1 MKKQLPTAIQLDR
14 QPQSKMQNGRDEQ
27 DRAYEY
33 VLPMTSRRLRE
44 VILPRASP
52 PKNKNSDIVFY
63 QARHSLARQTAPNVP
78 LVPRVASVCRHASP
92 QYASRVSHQSAPS
105 ASKSQLF
112 PSGHTEWRAPGV
124 SPQQSIRPTS
134 ATSTPC
140 VQFALPSSKGDAQQ
154 GSSASSTASCCGST
168 RSVQQADASSLD
180 NHNEEQT
187 WNQAPPASISSTHL
201 TSPGTGSSRLTLPI
215 SSLKLPH
222 FPWLLHRQICQN
234 SESQSANNF
243 IFGMLKER
251 EGTQGDGVEGET
263 NITQKCT
270 PTEGEQGSNDVLV
283 AGATTQLMGLLRACR
298 LSYFWPWPCTIAQR
312 NPDGITF
319 RHGLKTTCCVT
330 SDTSIR
336 RSVARRRTLLGRS
349 EKTEASSGE
358 HPVESGRPAD
368 CGSDGDTTAT
378 SAGQKT
384 QEDSS
389 NSFHKLHQAT
399 PEEWAILRTCRR
411 MDNNQQRLLRR
422 TLERKVIELYK
433 DIQTRQLDE
442 FRKLQMRGA
451 FDQVTNEMRTTNC
464 LRQRFR
470 SELRRQ
476 VPSILRTAVQDT
488 MCRLGD
494 GTTALLDTTGPGP
507 HGGSG
512 IQRPHAGG
520 VARSR
525 KTVPN
530 L

>member
-1 MKKQLPTAIQLDR
+1 
-14 QPQSKMQNGRDEQ
+14 
-27 DRAYEY
+27 
-33 VLPMTSRRLRE
+33 
-44 VILPRASP
+44 
-52 PKNKNSDIVFY
+52 
-63 QARHSLARQTAPNVP
+63 
-78 LVPRVASVCRHASP
+78 
-92 QYASRVSHQSAPS
+92 
-105 ASKSQLF
+105 
-112 PSGHTEWRAPGV
+112 
-124 SPQQSIRPTS
+124 
-134 ATSTPC
+134 
-140 VQFALPSSKGDAQQ
+140 
-154 GSSASSTASCCGST
+154 
-168 RSVQQADASSLD
+168 
-180 NHNEEQT
+180 
-187 WNQAPPASISSTHL
+187 
-201 TSPGTGSSRLTLPI
+201 
-215 SSLKLPH
+215 
-222 FPWLLHRQICQN
+222 
-234 SESQSANNF
+234 
-243 IFGMLKER
+243 MLKER

-283 AGATTQLMGLLRACR
+283 AGATTQLMGLLRA
-298 LSYFWPWPCTIAQR
+298 Y
-312 NPDGITF
+312 
-319 RHGLKTTCCVT
+319 
-330 SDTSIR
+330 TSIR

>member
-283 AGATTQLMGLLRACR
+283 AGATTQLMGLLRA
-298 LSYFWPWPCTIAQR
+298 Y
-312 NPDGITF
+312 
-319 RHGLKTTCCVT
+319 
-330 SDTSIR
+330 TSIR

-399 PEEWAILRTCRR
+399 PEEWAILRVSSASGCFCR
-411 MDNNQQRLLRR
+411 D
-422 TLERKVIELYK
+422 
-433 DIQTRQLDE
+433 
-442 FRKLQMRGA
+442 
-451 FDQVTNEMRTTNC
+451 
-464 LRQRFR
+464 
-470 SELRRQ
+470 
-476 VPSILRTAVQDT
+476 
-488 MCRLGD
+488 
-494 GTTALLDTTGPGP
+494 
-507 HGGSG
+507 
-512 IQRPHAGG
+512 
-520 VARSR
+520 
-525 KTVPN
+525 
-530 L
+530 